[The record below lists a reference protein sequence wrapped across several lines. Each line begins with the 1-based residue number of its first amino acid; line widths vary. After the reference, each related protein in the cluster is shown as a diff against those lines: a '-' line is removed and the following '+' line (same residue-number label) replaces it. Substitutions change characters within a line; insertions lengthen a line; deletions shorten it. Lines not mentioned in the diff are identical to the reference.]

1 MSNLTGRTLGGRYEI
16 RRLLASGGMASVYLA
31 HDNRLDRV
39 VALKVV
45 HPHLGEEYRERFV
58 AEAKIAAR
66 LAHPNLVNVFDQG
79 RDEDLAW
86 LAMEYVPG
94 LTLREVMDKFG
105 ALSAE
110 RALELFEPLL
120 AGLSVAHRS
129 GILHRDLKPENVLL
143 SDDGQIKLS
152 DWGLAREV
160 DQRTQTASLVGTV
173 AYVSPELVLRGAA
186 DARSDVYA
194 AGIILFELVTGRQP
208 YTGEQAVNIAFQ
220 HANEQVPTPSSIR
233 PGVPELIDEIVLWAT
248 AKNPDQRPKDAGELL
263 NVVGRARAELR
274 STGGFSKTTQLA
286 QTQRLAATKVIDQ
299 PGESTEAAPE
309 GGRTAGYDSNATQ
322 VLAPANPD
330 DTARAQ
336 MRPADFGQT
345 EVIGKASGAAQ
356 GLTEVISLEP
366 ELDELHPL
374 ERLEKRG
381 AVAKVLVVSALMVL
395 LGGAIG
401 WFFSAG
407 PGGFRVVPE
416 LAGTTQS
423 AAQETLESQSIQYS
437 LATEN
442 SLEIPAGKVIR
453 TEPGGGAPLFGSVK
467 IIVSLGPKA
476 IKVPDIKGQDPVS
489 ATATLVAAGLQPG
502 KVESWFNAA
511 KLGTIFAYTGDDGQT
526 VLDGTKID
534 LKVSLG
540 PLPLVS
546 GMDRSTAEGAL
557 AVAGLKIESVRED
570 FSDDVAAGKV
580 ITIEY
585 PVGAQLGKGSGI
597 TLVIS
602 KGTSLVTV
610 PKVIGE
616 TLLAA
621 KTALEALGLTVSVN
635 TDQLQSN
642 WGVAK
647 VKRVSAAAGSQL
659 RVGDSITIFSK

>member
-31 HDNRLDRV
+31 QDNRLDRV

-120 AGLSVAHRS
+120 AGLAVAHRS

-173 AYVSPELVLRGAA
+173 AYISPELVLRGAA
-186 DARSDVYA
+186 DARSDVYS
-194 AGIILFELVTGRQP
+194 AGIILFEMLTGRQP
-208 YTGEQAVNIAFQ
+208 FTGEQAVNIAFQ
-220 HANEQVPTPSSIR
+220 HANEQVPTPSSILPR
-233 PGVPELIDEIVLWAT
+233 IPQLLDEIVLWAT
-248 AKNPDQRPKDAGELL
+248 AKNPNQRPKDAGELL
-263 NVVGRARAELR
+263 NIVGRARAELR

-286 QTQRLAATKVIDQ
+286 QTQRLAATTVIDQ
-299 PGESTEAAPE
+299 LGDSGGAAPD
-309 GGRTAGYDSNATQ
+309 GSSIFDSNATQ
-322 VLAPANPD
+322 VLAPANLED
-330 DTARAQ
+330 SGRAD
-336 MRPADFGQT
+336 MRPVGPGQT
-345 EVIGKASGAAQ
+345 EVIGNTSGSAQ
-356 GLTEVISLEP
+356 GLTEVISLEQDI
-366 ELDELHPL
+366 DEQHPL

-381 AVAKVLVVSALMVL
+381 AVAKVLIVSALMVL

-442 SLEIPAGKVIR
+442 SLDVPAGKVIR

-467 IIVSLGPKA
+467 LIVSLGPKA
-476 IKVPDIKGQDPVS
+476 IQVPDIKGQDPVS
-489 ATATLVAAGLQPG
+489 ATAALVAAGLQPG
-502 KVESWFNAA
+502 KVESWFNTA
-511 KLGTIFAYTGDDGQT
+511 KLGTVFGYTGDDGQS

-557 AVAGLKIESVRED
+557 AIAGLKIDTVRED
-570 FSDDVAAGKV
+570 YSDDVAAGKV

-585 PVGAQLGKGSGI
+585 PVGSPLGKGSSV
-597 TLVIS
+597 TLVVS
-602 KGTSLVTV
+602 KGSSLVTV
-610 PKVIGE
+610 PKVVGE

-659 RVGDSITIFSK
+659 RVGDNITIFSK

>member
-45 HPHLGEEYRERFV
+45 HSHLGEEYRERFV

-79 RDEDLAW
+79 RDGDLAW

-105 ALSAE
+105 ALSAD

-120 AGLSVAHRS
+120 AGLAVAHRS

-194 AGIILFELVTGRQP
+194 AGIILFEMLTGKQP
-208 YTGEQAVNIAFQ
+208 FTGDQAVNIAFQ
-220 HANEQVPTPSSIR
+220 HANEQVPAPSTIR
-233 PGVPELIDEIVLWAT
+233 PQIPELMDEIVLWAT
-248 AKNPDQRPKDAGELL
+248 AKEPAQRPKDAGELL
-263 NVVGRARAELR
+263 NIVGRARAELR
-274 STGGFSKTTQLA
+274 ATGGFAKTTQLA
-286 QTQRLAATKVIDQ
+286 HTQRLAATSVIDLN
-299 PGESTEAAPE
+299 EAAMPS
-309 GGRTAGYDSNATQ
+309 TAVDPNATQ
-322 VLAPANPD
+322 VIGSGHSTDETNVPI
-330 DTARAQ
+330 TA
-336 MRPADFGQT
+336 QT
-345 EVIGKASGAAQ
+345 N
-356 GLTEVISLEP
+356 GLTEVIGATQVRNDGRTEVINLDG
-366 ELDELHPL
+366 DELPEEHPL

-381 AVAKVLVVSALMVL
+381 AVAKVLVISALMVL

-407 PGGFRVVPE
+407 PGGFKLVPE
-416 LAGTTQS
+416 LAGSSQS
-423 AAQETLESQSIQYS
+423 SAQETLEAQAISYT

-442 SLEIPAGKVIR
+442 SIEVAAGNVIR
-453 TEPGGGAPLFGSVK
+453 TEPGGGSPVFGSVK
-467 IIVSLGPKA
+467 LVVSLGPRA
-476 IKVPDIKGQDPVS
+476 IDVPDLKGKDPVS
-489 ATATLVAAGLQPG
+489 ATAALVAAGLQPG
-502 KVESWFNAA
+502 KVESWFNSA
-511 KLGTIFAYTGDDGQT
+511 KLGTVFGYTGDDGQP
-526 VLDGTKID
+526 VLDGTKVD

-546 GMDRSTAEGAL
+546 GLDRAAAEGAL
-557 AVAGLKIESVRED
+557 AIAGLKIDTVRED
-570 FSDDVAAGKV
+570 FSDEVAAGKV

-585 PVGAQLGKGSGI
+585 PVGAQLGKDSEV
-597 TLVIS
+597 TLVVS
-602 KGTSLVTV
+602 KGSSLVTV

-621 KTALEALGLTVSVN
+621 KTALESLGLVVSVN

-647 VKRVSAAAGSQL
+647 VKRVSAAAGTQL

>member
-31 HDNRLDRV
+31 QDNRLDRV

-45 HPHLGEEYRERFV
+45 HSHLGEEYRERFV

-79 RDEDLAW
+79 RDGDLAW

-105 ALSAE
+105 ALSAD

-120 AGLSVAHRS
+120 AGLAVAHRS

-194 AGIILFELVTGRQP
+194 AGIILFEMLTGKQP
-208 YTGEQAVNIAFQ
+208 FTGDQAVNIAFQ
-220 HANEQVPTPSSIR
+220 HANEQVPAPSTIR
-233 PGVPELIDEIVLWAT
+233 SQIPELMDEIVLWAT
-248 AKNPDQRPKDAGELL
+248 AKEPAQRPKDAGELL
-263 NVVGRARAELR
+263 NIVGRARAELR
-274 STGGFSKTTQLA
+274 ATGGFAKTTQLA
-286 QTQRLAATKVIDQ
+286 HTQRLAATSVIDLN
-299 PGESTEAAPE
+299 EAALPS
-309 GGRTAGYDSNATQ
+309 TAVDPNATQ
-322 VLAPANPD
+322 VIDSGHSTDETNVPI
-330 DTARAQ
+330 TA
-336 MRPADFGQT
+336 QT
-345 EVIGKASGAAQ
+345 N
-356 GLTEVISLEP
+356 GLTEVIGATQVRNDGRTEVINLDG
-366 ELDELHPL
+366 DELPEEHPL

-381 AVAKVLVVSALMVL
+381 AVAKVLVISALMVL

-407 PGGFRVVPE
+407 PGGFKLVPE
-416 LAGTTQS
+416 LAGSSQS
-423 AAQETLESQSIQYS
+423 SAQETLEAQAISYT

-442 SLEIPAGKVIR
+442 SIEVAAGNVIR
-453 TEPGGGAPLFGSVK
+453 TEPGGGSPVFGSVK
-467 IIVSLGPKA
+467 LVVSLGPRA
-476 IKVPDIKGQDPVS
+476 IDVPDLKGKDPVS
-489 ATATLVAAGLQPG
+489 ATAALVAAGLQPG
-502 KVESWFNAA
+502 KVESWFNSA
-511 KLGTIFAYTGDDGQT
+511 KLGTVFGYTGDDGQP
-526 VLDGTKID
+526 VLDGTKVD

-546 GMDRSTAEGAL
+546 GLDRAAAEGAL
-557 AVAGLKIESVRED
+557 AIAGLKIDTVRED
-570 FSDDVAAGKV
+570 FSDEVAAGKV

-585 PVGAQLGKGSGI
+585 PVGAQLGKDSAV
-597 TLVIS
+597 TLVVS
-602 KGTSLVTV
+602 KGSSLVTV

-621 KTALEALGLTVSVN
+621 KTALESLGLVVSVN

-647 VKRVSAAAGSQL
+647 VKRVSAAAGTQL

>member
-16 RRLLASGGMASVYLA
+16 RRLLASGGMASVYEA
-31 HDNRLDRV
+31 RDNRLDRT

-79 RDEDLAW
+79 RDQDLAW

-94 LTLREVMDKFG
+94 LTLREVLDKFG
-105 ALSAE
+105 ALNPE
-110 RALELFEPLL
+110 RTLELFEPLL
-120 AGLSVAHRS
+120 AGLAVAHRS

-194 AGIILFELVTGRQP
+194 AGIILFEMLTGKQP
-208 YTGEQAVNIAFQ
+208 FTGDQAVNIAFQ
-220 HANEQVPTPSSIR
+220 HANEQVPAPSTVK
-233 PGVPELIDEIVLWAT
+233 PDVPELMDEIVLWAT
-248 AKNPDQRPKDAGELL
+248 AKNPEQRPKDAGELL
-263 NVVGRARAELR
+263 KIVGRARAELR
-274 STGGFSKTTQLA
+274 STGGFSRTTQLA
-286 QTQRLAATKVIDQ
+286 QTQRLAATSVIDLGQ
-299 PGESTEAAPE
+299 PS
-309 GGRTAGYDSNATQ
+309 ATQ
-322 VLAPANPD
+322 ASTNVDPNRTQVFSSDSDSWLFEGNSASAAN
-330 DTARAQ
+330 A
-336 MRPADFGQT
+336 T
-345 EVIGKASGAAQ
+345 EVIGITNSGAEANA
-356 GLTEVISLEP
+356 TEVISLNQAEIP
-366 ELDELHPL
+366 DEHPL

-381 AVAKVLVVSALMVL
+381 TVAKVLVVSAVMVL

-407 PGGFRVVPE
+407 PGGFKTVPE
-416 LAGTTQS
+416 LAGTSQS
-423 AAQETLESQSIQYS
+423 SAQEALETQAIEYS

-442 SLEIPAGKVIR
+442 SVDVPAGQVIR
-453 TEPGGGAPLFGSVK
+453 TEPSGGSPLFGSVK
-467 IIVSLGPKA
+467 LVVSLGPKA
-476 IKVPDIKGQDPVS
+476 IAVPDLMGKDPVS
-489 ATATLVAAGLQPG
+489 ATGALVAAGLQPG
-502 KVESWFNAA
+502 KVESWFNSA
-511 KLGTIFAYTGDDGQT
+511 KLGTVFGYTGDDGQK
-526 VLDGTKID
+526 VLDGSKVD

-546 GMDRSTAEGAL
+546 GLDRSTAEAAL
-557 AVAGLKIESVRED
+557 AAVGLKIDSVRED
-570 FSDDVAAGKV
+570 YSDEVAAGKV
-580 ITIEY
+580 VTLEY
-585 PVGAQLGKGSGI
+585 PVGTQLGKDSTV
-597 TLVIS
+597 TLVVS
-602 KGTSLVTV
+602 KGSSLLTV
-610 PKVIGE
+610 PKVVGE

-621 KTALEALGLTVSVN
+621 KSALEALGLNVSVN

-647 VKRVSAAAGSQL
+647 VKRVSAAAGTQL

>member
-1 MSNLTGRTLGGRYEI
+1 MAWHDIAQMSNLTGRTLGGRYEI

-31 HDNRLDRV
+31 QDNRLDRT
-39 VALKVV
+39 VAVKVV
-45 HPHLGEEYRERFV
+45 HPHLGEDYRERFV

-79 RDEDLAW
+79 RDDDLAW

-105 ALSAE
+105 ALSAD

-120 AGLSVAHRS
+120 AGLAVAHRS

-194 AGIILFELVTGRQP
+194 AGIILFEMLTGRQP
-208 YTGEQAVNIAFQ
+208 FTGEQAVNIAFQ
-220 HANEQVPTPSSIR
+220 HANEQVPAPSSIQAD
-233 PGVPELIDEIVLWAT
+233 VPELMDEIVLWST
-248 AKNPDQRPKDAGELL
+248 AKEPAQRPRDAGELL
-263 NVVGRARAELR
+263 NIVGRARAELR
-274 STGGFSKTTQLA
+274 STGGFARTTELA
-286 QTQRLAATKVIDQ
+286 HTQRLAATTVIDPRMPEEPDV
-299 PGESTEAAPE
+299 PGS
-309 GGRTAGYDSNATQ
+309 DATQ
-322 VLAPANPD
+322 VI
-330 DTARAQ
+330 AQ
-336 MRPADFGQT
+336 PIGGNQT
-345 EVIGKASGAAQ
+345 EVISSIGSQNQ
-356 GLTEVISLEP
+356 GRTEVIERP
-366 ELDELHPL
+366 IDELPEEHPL

-381 AVAKVLVVSALMVL
+381 AAVKVLVISALMVL

-407 PGGFRVVPE
+407 PGGFKVVPE
-416 LAGTTQS
+416 LAGMSQS
-423 AAQETLESQSIQYS
+423 IAQETLDAQGIQHT

-442 SLEIPAGKVIR
+442 SVEVTAGHVIR
-453 TEPGGGAPLFGSVK
+453 TEPTGGAPLFGSVK
-467 IIVSLGPKA
+467 IVVSIGPKA
-476 IKVPDIKGQDPVS
+476 IAVPDIKGKDPVT
-489 ATATLVAAGLQPG
+489 ATAALVAAGLQPG
-502 KVESWFNAA
+502 KVESWFNSAA
-511 KLGTIFAYTGDDGQT
+511 IGTVFGYTGDDGQP
-526 VLDGTKID
+526 VLDGTKVD

-546 GMDRSTAEGAL
+546 GLDRAAAEGAL
-557 AVAGLKIESVRED
+557 AIAGLKIDSVRED
-570 FSDDVAAGKV
+570 YSDDFAAGKV
-580 ITIEY
+580 ITLEY
-585 PVGAQLGKGSGI
+585 PVGVQLGKDSSV
-597 TLVIS
+597 TLVVS
-602 KGTSLVTV
+602 KGSSLVTV
-610 PKVIGE
+610 PRVVGE

-621 KTALEALGLTVSVN
+621 KSALEALGLVVSVN

-647 VKRVSAAAGSQL
+647 VKRVSAAAGTQL

>member
-16 RRLLASGGMASVYLA
+16 RRLLASGGMATVYLA

-45 HPHLGEEYRERFV
+45 HSHLGEEYRERFV

-79 RDEDLAW
+79 RDGDLAW

-105 ALSAE
+105 ALSAD

-120 AGLSVAHRS
+120 AGLAVAHRS

-194 AGIILFELVTGRQP
+194 AGIILFEMLTGKQP
-208 YTGEQAVNIAFQ
+208 FTGDQAVNIAFQ
-220 HANEQVPTPSSIR
+220 HANEQVPAPSTIR
-233 PGVPELIDEIVLWAT
+233 SQIPELMDEIVLWAT
-248 AKNPDQRPKDAGELL
+248 AKEPAQRPKDAGELL
-263 NVVGRARAELR
+263 NIVGRARAELR
-274 STGGFSKTTQLA
+274 ATGGFAKTTQLA
-286 QTQRLAATKVIDQ
+286 HTQRLAATSVIDLN
-299 PGESTEAAPE
+299 EAALPS
-309 GGRTAGYDSNATQ
+309 TAVDPNA
-322 VLAPANPD
+322 
-330 DTARAQ
+330 
-336 MRPADFGQT
+336 T
-345 EVIGKASGAAQ
+345 EVIDSGHSTDETNVPITAQ
-356 GLTEVISLEP
+356 TNGLTEVIGATQVRNDGRTEVINLDG
-366 ELDELHPL
+366 DELPEEHPL

-381 AVAKVLVVSALMVL
+381 AVAKVLVISALMVL

-407 PGGFRVVPE
+407 PGGFKLVPE
-416 LAGTTQS
+416 LAGSSQS
-423 AAQETLESQSIQYS
+423 SAQETLEAQAISYT

-442 SLEIPAGKVIR
+442 SIEVAAGNVIR
-453 TEPGGGAPLFGSVK
+453 TEPGGGSPVFGSVK
-467 IIVSLGPKA
+467 LVVSLGPRA
-476 IKVPDIKGQDPVS
+476 IDVPDLKGKDPVS
-489 ATATLVAAGLQPG
+489 ATAALVAAGLQPG
-502 KVESWFNAA
+502 KVESWFNSA
-511 KLGTIFAYTGDDGQT
+511 KLGTVFGYTGDDGQP
-526 VLDGTKID
+526 VLDGTKVD

-546 GMDRSTAEGAL
+546 GLDRAAAEGAL
-557 AVAGLKIESVRED
+557 AIAGLKIDTVRED
-570 FSDDVAAGKV
+570 FSDEVAAGKV

-585 PVGAQLGKGSGI
+585 PVGAQLGKDSAV
-597 TLVIS
+597 TLVVS
-602 KGTSLVTV
+602 KGSSLVTV

-621 KTALEALGLTVSVN
+621 KTALESLGLVVSVN

-647 VKRVSAAAGSQL
+647 VKRVSAAAGTQL

>member
-45 HPHLGEEYRERFV
+45 HSHLGEEYRERFV

-79 RDEDLAW
+79 RDGDLAW

-105 ALSAE
+105 ALSAD

-120 AGLSVAHRS
+120 AGLAVAHRS

-194 AGIILFELVTGRQP
+194 AGIILFEMLTGKQP
-208 YTGEQAVNIAFQ
+208 FTGDQAVNIAFQ
-220 HANEQVPTPSSIR
+220 HANEQVPAPSTIR
-233 PGVPELIDEIVLWAT
+233 SQIPELMDEIVLWAT
-248 AKNPDQRPKDAGELL
+248 AKEPAQRPKDAGELL
-263 NVVGRARAELR
+263 NIVGRARAELR
-274 STGGFSKTTQLA
+274 ATGGFAKTTQLA
-286 QTQRLAATKVIDQ
+286 HTQRLAATSVIDLN
-299 PGESTEAAPE
+299 EAALPS
-309 GGRTAGYDSNATQ
+309 TAVDPNATQ
-322 VLAPANPD
+322 VIDSGHSTDETNVPI
-330 DTARAQ
+330 TA
-336 MRPADFGQT
+336 QT
-345 EVIGKASGAAQ
+345 N
-356 GLTEVISLEP
+356 GLTEVIGATQVRNDGRTEVINLDG
-366 ELDELHPL
+366 DELPEEHPL

-381 AVAKVLVVSALMVL
+381 AVAKVLVISALMVL

-407 PGGFRVVPE
+407 PGGFKLVPE
-416 LAGTTQS
+416 LAGSSQS
-423 AAQETLESQSIQYS
+423 SAQETLEAQAISYT

-442 SLEIPAGKVIR
+442 SIEVAAGNVIR
-453 TEPGGGAPLFGSVK
+453 TEPGGGSPVFGSVK
-467 IIVSLGPKA
+467 LVVSLGPRA
-476 IKVPDIKGQDPVS
+476 IDVPDLKGKDPVS
-489 ATATLVAAGLQPG
+489 ATAALVAAGLQPG
-502 KVESWFNAA
+502 KVESWFNSA
-511 KLGTIFAYTGDDGQT
+511 KLGTVFGYTGDDGQP
-526 VLDGTKID
+526 VLDGTKVD

-546 GMDRSTAEGAL
+546 GLDRAAAEGAL
-557 AVAGLKIESVRED
+557 AIAGLKIDTVRED
-570 FSDDVAAGKV
+570 FSDEVAAGKV

-585 PVGAQLGKGSGI
+585 PVGAQLGKDSAV
-597 TLVIS
+597 TLVVS
-602 KGTSLVTV
+602 KGSSLVTV

-621 KTALEALGLTVSVN
+621 KTALESLGLVVSVN

-647 VKRVSAAAGSQL
+647 VKRVSAAAGTQL

>member
-31 HDNRLDRV
+31 QDNRLDRV

-45 HPHLGEEYRERFV
+45 HSHLGEEYRERFV

-79 RDEDLAW
+79 RDGDLAW

-105 ALSAE
+105 ALSAD

-120 AGLSVAHRS
+120 AGLAVAHRS

-194 AGIILFELVTGRQP
+194 AGIILFEMLTGKQP
-208 YTGEQAVNIAFQ
+208 FTGDQAVNIAFQ
-220 HANEQVPTPSSIR
+220 HANEQVPAPSTIR
-233 PGVPELIDEIVLWAT
+233 SQIPELMDEIVLWAT
-248 AKNPDQRPKDAGELL
+248 AKEPAQRPKDAGELL
-263 NVVGRARAELR
+263 NIVGRARAELR
-274 STGGFSKTTQLA
+274 ATGGFAKTTQLA
-286 QTQRLAATKVIDQ
+286 HTQRLAATSVIDLN
-299 PGESTEAAPE
+299 EAALPS
-309 GGRTAGYDSNATQ
+309 TAVDPNA
-322 VLAPANPD
+322 
-330 DTARAQ
+330 
-336 MRPADFGQT
+336 T
-345 EVIGKASGAAQ
+345 EVIDSGHSTDETNVPITAQ
-356 GLTEVISLEP
+356 TNGLTEVIGATQVRNDGRTEVINLDG
-366 ELDELHPL
+366 DELPEEHPL

-381 AVAKVLVVSALMVL
+381 AVAKVLVISALMVL

-407 PGGFRVVPE
+407 PGGFKLVPE
-416 LAGTTQS
+416 LAGSSQS
-423 AAQETLESQSIQYS
+423 SAQETLEAQAISYT

-442 SLEIPAGKVIR
+442 SIEVAAGNVIR
-453 TEPGGGAPLFGSVK
+453 TEPGGGSPVFGSVK
-467 IIVSLGPKA
+467 LVVSLGPRA
-476 IKVPDIKGQDPVS
+476 IDVPDLKGKDPVS
-489 ATATLVAAGLQPG
+489 ATAALVAAGLQPG
-502 KVESWFNAA
+502 KVESWFNSA
-511 KLGTIFAYTGDDGQT
+511 KLGTVFGYTGDDGQP
-526 VLDGTKID
+526 VLDGTKVD

-546 GMDRSTAEGAL
+546 GLDRAAAEGAL
-557 AVAGLKIESVRED
+557 AIAGLKIDTVRED
-570 FSDDVAAGKV
+570 FSDEVAAGKV

-585 PVGAQLGKGSGI
+585 PVGAQLGKDSAV
-597 TLVIS
+597 TLVVS
-602 KGTSLVTV
+602 KGSSLVTV

-621 KTALEALGLTVSVN
+621 KTALESLGLVVSVN

-647 VKRVSAAAGSQL
+647 VKRVSAAAGTQL

>member
-1 MSNLTGRTLGGRYEI
+1 
-16 RRLLASGGMASVYLA
+16 MASVYLA
-31 HDNRLDRV
+31 QDNRLDRT
-39 VALKVV
+39 VAVKVV
-45 HPHLGEEYRERFV
+45 HPHLGEDYRERFV

-79 RDEDLAW
+79 RDDDLAW

-105 ALSAE
+105 ALSAD

-120 AGLSVAHRS
+120 AGLAVAHRS

-194 AGIILFELVTGRQP
+194 AGIILFEMLTGKQP
-208 YTGEQAVNIAFQ
+208 FTGDQAVNIAFQ
-220 HANEQVPTPSSIR
+220 HANEQVPAPSSLR
-233 PGVPELIDEIVLWAT
+233 ADVPELMDEIVLWAT
-248 AKNPDQRPKDAGELL
+248 AKEPAQRPRDAGELH
-263 NVVGRARAELR
+263 NIVGRARAELR
-274 STGGFSKTTQLA
+274 STGGFAKVTELA
-286 QTQRLAATKVIDQ
+286 QTQRLAATSLI
-299 PGESTEAAPE
+299 ESPTTAA
-309 GGRTAGYDSNATQ
+309 GDTGATQ
-322 VLAPANPD
+322 VIAQAAGGNP
-330 DTARAQ
+330 
-336 MRPADFGQT
+336 
-345 EVIGKASGAAQ
+345 
-356 GLTEVISLEP
+356 TEVISNVGARNDGRTEVIDRP
-366 ELDELHPL
+366 EETLPDEHPL

-407 PGGFRVVPE
+407 PGGFKLVPE
-416 LAGTTQS
+416 LTGMSQS
-423 AAQETLESQSIQYS
+423 IAQETLDAQGIQHS

-442 SLEIPAGKVIR
+442 SVEVAAGNVIR

-467 IIVSLGPKA
+467 IVVSLGPKA
-476 IKVPDIKGQDPVS
+476 IAVPDIKGKDPVS
-489 ATATLVAAGLQPG
+489 ATAALVAAGLQPG
-502 KVESWFNAA
+502 KVESWFNSATI
-511 KLGTIFAYTGDDGQT
+511 GTVFGYTGDDGQP
-526 VLDGTKID
+526 VLDGTKVD

-540 PLPLVS
+540 PIPLVS
-546 GMDRSTAEGAL
+546 GLDRTAAEGAL
-557 AVAGLKIESVRED
+557 ALAGLKIDAVRED

-585 PVGAQLGKGSGI
+585 PVGSNLGKDSSV
-597 TLVIS
+597 TLVVS
-602 KGTSLVTV
+602 KGSSLVTV
-610 PKVIGE
+610 PRVVGE

-621 KTALEALGLTVSVN
+621 KTALEALGLVVSVN

-647 VKRVSAAAGSQL
+647 VKRVSAAAGTQL

>member
-31 HDNRLDRV
+31 QDNRLDRV

-110 RALELFEPLL
+110 RTLELFEPLL
-120 AGLSVAHRS
+120 AGLAVAHRS

-160 DQRTQTASLVGTV
+160 DQRTQTSSLVGTV
-173 AYVSPELVLRGAA
+173 AYISPELVLRGAA
-186 DARSDVYA
+186 DARSDVYS
-194 AGIILFELVTGRQP
+194 AGIILFEMLTGRQP
-208 YTGEQAVNIAFQ
+208 FTGEQAVNIAFQ
-220 HANEQVPTPSSIR
+220 HANEQVPTPSSIL
-233 PGVPELIDEIVLWAT
+233 PGIPQLLDEIVLWAT
-248 AKNPDQRPKDAGELL
+248 AKNPNQRPKDAGELL
-263 NVVGRARAELR
+263 NIVGRARAELR

-286 QTQRLAATKVIDQ
+286 QTQRLAATTVIDQ
-299 PGESTEAAPE
+299 LGDSGGAAPD
-309 GGRTAGYDSNATQ
+309 GSSIFDSNATQ
-322 VLAPANPD
+322 VLAPANLED
-330 DTARAQ
+330 SGRAD
-336 MRPADFGQT
+336 MRPVGLGQT
-345 EVIGKASGAAQ
+345 EVIGNTSGSAQ
-356 GLTEVISLEP
+356 GLTEVISLEQDI
-366 ELDELHPL
+366 DEQHPL

-442 SLEIPAGKVIR
+442 SLDVPAGKVIR

-467 IIVSLGPKA
+467 LIVSLGPKA
-476 IKVPDIKGQDPVS
+476 IQVPDIKGQDPVS
-489 ATATLVAAGLQPG
+489 ATAALVAAGLQPG
-502 KVESWFNAA
+502 KVESWFNTA
-511 KLGTIFAYTGDDGQT
+511 KLGTVFGYTGDDGQS

-557 AVAGLKIESVRED
+557 AIAGLKIDTVRED
-570 FSDDVAAGKV
+570 YSDDVAAGKV

-585 PVGAQLGKGSGI
+585 PVGSPLGKGSSV
-597 TLVIS
+597 TLVVS
-602 KGTSLVTV
+602 KGSSLVTV
-610 PKVIGE
+610 PKVVGE

-659 RVGDSITIFSK
+659 RVGDNITIFSK

>member
-31 HDNRLDRV
+31 QDNRLDRV

-120 AGLSVAHRS
+120 AGLAVAHRS

-160 DQRTQTASLVGTV
+160 DQRTQTSSLVGTV
-173 AYVSPELVLRGAA
+173 AYISPELVLRGAA
-186 DARSDVYA
+186 DARSDVYS
-194 AGIILFELVTGRQP
+194 AGIILFEMLTGRQP
-208 YTGEQAVNIAFQ
+208 FTGEQAVNIAFQ
-220 HANEQVPTPSSIR
+220 HANEQVPTPSSILPR
-233 PGVPELIDEIVLWAT
+233 IPQLLDEIVLWAT
-248 AKNPDQRPKDAGELL
+248 AKNPNQRPKDAGELL
-263 NVVGRARAELR
+263 NIVGRARAELR

-286 QTQRLAATKVIDQ
+286 QTQRLAATTVIDQ
-299 PGESTEAAPE
+299 SGDS
-309 GGRTAGYDSNATQ
+309 GGGAQDGSSFFDSNATQ
-322 VLAPANPD
+322 VLAPANLED
-330 DTARAQ
+330 SGRAD
-336 MRPADFGQT
+336 MRPVGLGQT
-345 EVIGKASGAAQ
+345 EAIGNTSGSAQ
-356 GLTEVISLEP
+356 GLTEVISLEQDF
-366 ELDELHPL
+366 DEQHPL

-442 SLEIPAGKVIR
+442 SLDVPAGKVIR

-467 IIVSLGPKA
+467 LIVSLGPKA
-476 IKVPDIKGQDPVS
+476 IQVPDIKGQDPVS
-489 ATATLVAAGLQPG
+489 ATAALVAAGLQPG
-502 KVESWFNAA
+502 KVESWFNTA
-511 KLGTIFAYTGDDGQT
+511 KLGTVFGYTGDDGQS

-557 AVAGLKIESVRED
+557 AIAGLKIDTVRED
-570 FSDDVAAGKV
+570 YSDDVAAGKV

-585 PVGAQLGKGSGI
+585 PVGSPLGKGSSV
-597 TLVIS
+597 TLVVS
-602 KGTSLVTV
+602 KGSSLVTV
-610 PKVIGE
+610 PKVVGE

-659 RVGDSITIFSK
+659 RVGDNITIFSK

>member
-45 HPHLGEEYRERFV
+45 HSHLGEEYRERFV

-79 RDEDLAW
+79 RDGDLAW

-105 ALSAE
+105 ALSAD

-120 AGLSVAHRS
+120 AGLAVAHRS

-194 AGIILFELVTGRQP
+194 AGIILFEMLTGKQP
-208 YTGEQAVNIAFQ
+208 FTGDQAVNIAFQ
-220 HANEQVPTPSSIR
+220 HANEQVPAPSTIR
-233 PGVPELIDEIVLWAT
+233 PQIPELMDEIVLWAT
-248 AKNPDQRPKDAGELL
+248 AKEPAQRPKDAGELL
-263 NVVGRARAELR
+263 NIVGRARAELR
-274 STGGFSKTTQLA
+274 ATGGFAKTTQLA
-286 QTQRLAATKVIDQ
+286 HTQRLAATSVIDLN
-299 PGESTEAAPE
+299 EAAMPS
-309 GGRTAGYDSNATQ
+309 TAVDPNATQ
-322 VLAPANPD
+322 VIDSGHSTDETNVPI
-330 DTARAQ
+330 TA
-336 MRPADFGQT
+336 QT
-345 EVIGKASGAAQ
+345 N
-356 GLTEVISLEP
+356 GLTEVIGATQVRNDGRTEVINLDG
-366 ELDELHPL
+366 DELPEEHPL

-381 AVAKVLVVSALMVL
+381 AVAKVLVISALMVL

-407 PGGFRVVPE
+407 PGGFKLVPE
-416 LAGTTQS
+416 LAGSSQS
-423 AAQETLESQSIQYS
+423 SAQETLEAQAISYT

-442 SLEIPAGKVIR
+442 SIEVAAGNVIR
-453 TEPGGGAPLFGSVK
+453 TEPGGGSPVFGSVK
-467 IIVSLGPKA
+467 LVVSLGPRA
-476 IKVPDIKGQDPVS
+476 IDVPDLKGKDPVS
-489 ATATLVAAGLQPG
+489 ATAALVAAGLQPG
-502 KVESWFNAA
+502 KVESWFNSA
-511 KLGTIFAYTGDDGQT
+511 KLGTVFGYTGDDGQP
-526 VLDGTKID
+526 VLDGTKVD

-546 GMDRSTAEGAL
+546 GLDRAAAEGAL
-557 AVAGLKIESVRED
+557 AIAGLKIDTVRED
-570 FSDDVAAGKV
+570 FSDEVAAGKV

-585 PVGAQLGKGSGI
+585 PVGAQLGKDSAV
-597 TLVIS
+597 TLVVS
-602 KGTSLVTV
+602 KGSSLVTV

-621 KTALEALGLTVSVN
+621 KTALESLGLVVSVN

-647 VKRVSAAAGSQL
+647 VKRVSAAAGTQL